1 MTDKKTILLVDD
13 DIDFIFQQRVAFEA
27 AGYTVLEAN
36 TRADAMTILESETPD
51 AAVLDLMMGEKDCGF
66 ILAHHVKKISPGT
79 PVVLV
84 TAVTAETGLKF
95 GVVEETDR
103 QWIKAD
109 VVLAKPVRF
118 EQLQAEVER
127 LLNAL

>member
-1 MTDKKTILLVDD
+1 MTNKKTILFVDD

-27 AGYTVLEAN
+27 AGYTVIEAN
-36 TRADAMTILESETPD
+36 TRADAMAILETTKPD
-51 AAVLDLMMGEKDCGF
+51 AAVLDLMMEEKDCGF
-66 ILAHHVKKISPGT
+66 VLAHHVKKTSPDI
-79 PVVLV
+79 PVILV

-118 EQLQAEVER
+118 EQLQGEVER
-127 LLNAL
+127 LLNA